1 MNQILTVAFVLNL
14 AVKLKNCL
22 TNPDHS
28 LMNFNST
35 IAEEDP
41 FADLPRV
48 GHVIRL
54 AKIISEVDPSN
65 ELNAT
70 ALAEAILRH
79 PDFYSCYDPKDTVQ

>member
-1 MNQILTVAFVLNL
+1 M
-14 AVKLKNCL
+14 
-22 TNPDHS
+22 D
-28 LMNFNST
+28 FNST
-35 IAEEDP
+35 IAEEGP

-54 AKIISEVDPSN
+54 AEIISKVDPSN

-79 PDFYSCYDPKDTVQ
+79 PDFHSCYDPKDTIQCYAVPVSELPWNRPGWYGC